1 MIGTVACGLIRLGQI
16 SLAPFKAKSL
26 PILRV
31 ERPRQPR
38 HFMSLCLSSL
48 ADARLGLL
56 AKELGK
62 GVKGVTVWTV
72 DSALIQETPR

>member
-1 MIGTVACGLIRLGQI
+1 
-16 SLAPFKAKSL
+16 
-26 PILRV
+26 
-31 ERPRQPR
+31 
-38 HFMSLCLSSL
+38 MSLCLSSL

-72 DSALIQETPR
+72 DSPLIQETPR